1 MAARTQTRPA
11 AAARPDRRAL
21 LGAAALALV
30 AVAVLLPFLT
40 RDPPPG
46 LTGSNAPWTDEGFN
60 LANARNRVLFGRF
73 HTDDVDRSLTNGAY
87 SGLAALVYA
96 VTGPSIPA
104 GRAISV
110 AAVAAAVLLAGA
122 GLARPLGARGA
133 LLAAAALGGCQLLLQ
148 YGRLG
153 FTEPLTVALLTGA
166 LVLAARAPDR
176 PSWKAGAG
184 AGVLFAVAISVKAIA
199 LVAAAATL
207 AVLLGMALLRRDRA
221 GLRMGL
227 AALAGGAVTA
237 GAWLALVALP
247 NLDRLRVGL
256 KIWPAVQ
263 YPGNPVALVRRLGA
277 YLTDADQALVLA
289 GPLLLAAAAGVVLLA
304 ARWRTL
310 TPARRDL
317 LLTGLLWGAGSWGAI
332 AIGDYAPNR
341 YMTPAL
347 PGLAVLAGA
356 GLAWLAGRR
365 ALVAAAL
372 GLAVALP
379 GTIGFATRAAGAGD
393 QLGPARRALT
403 RVLPGDAV
411 VYGSYCPT
419 MLFGTRARC
428 ILPWAPAGANVDDP
442 AGRFGV
448 THVLADERGPVLGPG
463 GLPVVPVRGPP
474 LATVAWGPHTLTLY
488 AAGAQAGRPGTSALL
503 KG

>member
-1 MAARTQTRPA
+1 MALRTGTRPA
-11 AAARPDRRAL
+11 TDARPGRRAL
-21 LGAAALALV
+21 AGAALLACV
-30 AVAVLLPFLT
+30 TVAVLLPFLAA
-40 RDPPPG
+40 DPPTG
-46 LTGSNAPWTDEGFN
+46 LTTSNAPWTDEGFN

-73 HTDDVDRSLTNGAY
+73 GTDDVDRSLTNGAY
-87 SGLAALVYA
+87 SGLAAVVFA

-122 GLARPLGARGA
+122 GLARPLGTRGA

-166 LVLAARAPDR
+166 LVLVARAPER

-199 LVAAAATL
+199 LVAAGAAL
-207 AVLLGMALLRRDRA
+207 AVLLGMALARRDRA
-221 GLRMGL
+221 SLRMGL
-227 AALAGGAVTA
+227 AALAGGALAA

-247 NLDRLRVGL
+247 NLDRLRTGL
-256 KIWPAVQ
+256 KIWPEVG

-277 YLTDADQALVLA
+277 YLIDADGALGLA
-289 GPLLLAAAAGVVLLA
+289 GPLLLAAAAGAVLLA
-304 ARWRTL
+304 ARWREL
-310 TPARRDL
+310 PPGRRDL

-341 YMTPAL
+341 YMAPAL

-356 GLAWLAGRR
+356 GLAWIAGRR
-365 ALVAAAL
+365 AWVAAAL
-372 GLAVALP
+372 AVVVALP
-379 GTIGFATRAAGAGD
+379 GIAGFVTRAAGAGD
-393 QLGPARRALT
+393 QLGPARRTLT
-403 RVLPGDAV
+403 RALPDDAV
-411 VYGSYCPT
+411 VYGSYGPT
-419 MLFGTRARC
+419 MLFGTRARL
-428 ILPWAPAGANVDDP
+428 IQPWAPAGANVDDP
-442 AGRFGV
+442 ATRFGV
-448 THVLADERGPVLGPG
+448 THVLLDETGPVLGPD
-463 GLPVVPVRGPP
+463 GLAVVPATGPP

-488 AAGAQAGRPGTSALL
+488 AAGEQASAVRR
-503 KG
+503 